1 MAQSLGKYDSITV
14 TATSAITGGT
24 IQVVGATIGVAVD
37 TAATGIPYTLAI
49 RGEFLLPKKA
59 AAGTVTQGSKAYY
72 MTTGGVNKA
81 TAVAASG
88 KCIGVWSELTTTTAT
103 SAKVLLTGI
112 PLLVAI

>member
-14 TATSAITGGT
+14 TATSGITGGT
-24 IQVVGATIGVAVD
+24 IQVVGSIVGVAID
-37 TAATGIPYTLAI
+37 TVTAGNPYTLGI

-59 AAGTVTQGSKAYY
+59 AAGTATQGSKAYY

-81 TAVAASG
+81 TTVAASG
-88 KCIGVWSELTTTTAT
+88 KCIGIWSEATTTTAT
-103 SAKVLLTGI
+103 SAKVRLTGI